1 MSAFFYVHSPTNDEI
16 KNMYGYKEKELMK
29 WDSTEKDLIYHEQ
42 YYKLSKAY
50 TASYLVIKTN
60 LLINI

>member
-1 MSAFFYVHSPTNDEI
+1 ME
-16 KNMYGYKEKELMK
+16 